1 MKKRLFRT
9 LLMLCLLLAALTVIT
24 LTAMASTAADYSMRF
39 YGNTLP
45 QENPPVTEI
54 NMNATFYCRK
64 CKKTTVLT
72 PSSIIT
78 LTGIQF
84 PVDNDHHKMALTGSI
99 STVTCSNCN
108 NLIGPINFNVTF
120 TAQNGYFC
128 HNGARYELLEAS
140 GSQTIDSGSI
150 TFTIGTTPQPLQA
163 CSTRPAT
170 CGQVG
175 LRKDCYH
182 CEGCDK
188 YFLKSNAQDE
198 LSADDIISPTQDHN
212 YDLNTGVCSVCHAQS
227 PAHLGDQFYATFE
240 DALKAYN
247 AGIGGTLTVYFL
259 PENTTID
266 LERSGTLV
274 INNGAAASKITMSA
288 GLTVTIEN
296 AGTINAIKMG
306 ESSTLTI
313 ENSGT
318 IKAIE
323 MDKSST
329 VTIKNGSSGKI
340 GSIGMNQPGT
350 LSIDNSGTVDLL
362 KTSVIITGD
371 GTRTINVTNRGTIT
385 RLEAPNTML
394 TVRNDGEI
402 VELLGYIHPANEL
415 LPRENMVTLERGA
428 GIYKTIYSIGP
439 DRLDPRGWA
448 YAAADFSKLLLA
460 GDYFYFR
467 EPGKVDGNTTYWYT
481 DRLRI
486 TYTNTLTDV
495 YFTCY
500 PFSSIEVTGKAGNSA
515 PVELTPGVDGRLTM
529 TVKAGQT
536 VTLTGGVTLPDQGLK
551 SDQENLAYRW
561 NCNAPGGRGS
571 GNVFTFEDILYGE
584 YDLTLTVQD
593 NEYHHSKKIYI
604 HIKAEKPAD
613 EKIEIFLRKPTP
625 SDGTTFTKR
634 YDGTVDPP
642 SGVNI
647 EFYVKNGSGVERTIP
662 VPSDCYHAII
672 AYKNKNCSDDNPITV
687 TVELTETG
695 TQNYTLGENGTATYT
710 VPGKITQTDTTYTI
724 SPTAEAHVGDSVFQ
738 SLTFNGIWWC
748 RTEPRSLFN
757 PVTPGTTIMVEDEP
771 LSVTFYRLHP
781 SNITSAVRDDD
792 IQFISDPEIDEPL
805 SKDSVFKYA
814 GKYYIYAVVQPT
826 TNYEGKITNCRV
838 INVQD
843 TEASSEHHKSYDGGW
858 DGTTTVPIK
867 AGEEKSVYLSG
878 SYSTIYTEL
887 LLSQG
892 KNLTLCLN
900 GKTLSATNSITRYNH
915 IRVTDSAALAIDDC
929 VGTGTVKGA
938 AVNGGWGGIAY
949 VKNGTLTI
957 QNGKFTGGTASTG
970 GGAIVVDKDGTLNL
984 YSGEISGNTVTN
996 GNGGAIYIK
1005 SGGTVNIYGGT
1016 IKNNHVYSGNG
1027 GAIYVEAGG
1036 TLNLYGG
1043 TITGNTASGLGGG
1056 IYVEEGGTLKIQG
1069 NPVVTGNTAGGKDSN
1084 VYLAG
1089 GPLFISDQLGSNA
1102 QIGISVN
1109 ALSYPALFATSTE
1122 DYSAHFIPDDA
1133 NTFVL
1138 RTDGG
1143 LTLAVKPS
1151 ATLNG
1156 TELTVTTGDKYAH
1169 DACILFVA
1177 EYGKDGRMLAVQ
1189 SKTVEPGKADYTFTV
1204 KNSGAKLKCFL
1215 LRKDTYTPLFEAF
1228 TPQ

>member
-54 NMNATFYCRK
+54 NMNATFYCQK

-247 AGIGGTLTVYFL
+247 AGIGGTLTVYSL

-415 LPRENMVTLERGA
+415 LLRENMVTLERGA

-536 VTLTGGVTLPDQGLK
+536 VTLTGGVVLPDQGLK
-551 SDQENLAYRW
+551 SDKENLAYSW
-561 NCNAPGGRGS
+561 TCNAPGGSGS
-571 GNVFTFEDILYGE
+571 RNIFTFEDILYGE
-584 YDLTLTVQD
+584 YDLTLTVKD
-593 NEYHHSKKIYI
+593 NQYHHSKKIYI

-826 TNYEGKITNCRV
+826 TNYKGKITNCRV

-843 TEASSEHHKSYDGGW
+843 TEASSNHHTNYNGGW
-858 DGTTTVPIK
+858 DGMTTVPIK
-867 AGEEKSVYLSG
+867 AGEKNPSTCPAATAPSIPSCCSVRA
-878 SYSTIYTEL
+878 
-887 LLSQG
+887 
-892 KNLTLCLN
+892 K
-900 GKTLSATNSITRYNH
+900 
-915 IRVTDSAALAIDDC
+915 
-929 VGTGTVKGA
+929 
-938 AVNGGWGGIAY
+938 
-949 VKNGTLTI
+949 
-957 QNGKFTGGTASTG
+957 
-970 GGAIVVDKDGTLNL
+970 
-984 YSGEISGNTVTN
+984 ISRC
-996 GNGGAIYIK
+996 A
-1005 SGGTVNIYGGT
+1005 
-1016 IKNNHVYSGNG
+1016 
-1027 GAIYVEAGG
+1027 
-1036 TLNLYGG
+1036 
-1043 TITGNTASGLGGG
+1043 
-1056 IYVEEGGTLKIQG
+1056 
-1069 NPVVTGNTAGGKDSN
+1069 
-1084 VYLAG
+1084 
-1089 GPLFISDQLGSNA
+1089 
-1102 QIGISVN
+1102 
-1109 ALSYPALFATSTE
+1109 
-1122 DYSAHFIPDDA
+1122 
-1133 NTFVL
+1133 
-1138 RTDGG
+1138 
-1143 LTLAVKPS
+1143 
-1151 ATLNG
+1151 
-1156 TELTVTTGDKYAH
+1156 
-1169 DACILFVA
+1169 
-1177 EYGKDGRMLAVQ
+1177 
-1189 SKTVEPGKADYTFTV
+1189 
-1204 KNSGAKLKCFL
+1204 
-1215 LRKDTYTPLFEAF
+1215 
-1228 TPQ
+1228 